1 MATMNPTEDRIIRE
15 ALKLSPEARA
25 ALAGSL
31 LDSLESAPDPDAE
44 AAWGAEIQGR
54 IAELDESRVQ
64 TVPLSRARRA
74 ILGG

>member
-1 MATMNPTEDRIIRE
+1 MAIMNPTEDRIVRE

-44 AAWGAEIQGR
+44 AAWEAEIQGR
-54 IAELDESRVQ
+54 IAELDEGRVA
-64 TVPLSRARRA
+64 TVPWSQARRA